1 MKGYDLSMFIHVAAE
16 SILIPAT
23 GAGTS
28 FTQTN
33 ILISHVPNL
42 SDSNSDNWGMS
53 YLSHA
58 HSKGE

>member
-1 MKGYDLSMFIHVAAE
+1 MFIHVAAE